1 VLCAHAEGRLNQAHF
16 IGREHLA
23 PDPPLPLFGR
33 HFFRRHRLGSF
44 VRRRERRRR
53 RWQGSDK
60 DVTRSPPLPQGGRA
74 NGASAGAGAL
84 HGDARAFD
92 PKGGR
97 QVARGER
104 AIESQVTER
113 LHGHRRDGS
122 DRAQRL
128 RQRICWQTPVLSRSA
143 EGSPPQ
149 YLGQCGSDD
158 ATPCKIKG
166 CLQADNSQSSG
177 VSTST
182 RIAEP
187 GPSGPSS
194 ERYRAEGCLAS

>member
-1 VLCAHAEGRLNQAHF
+1 MARK
-16 IGREHLA
+16 R
-23 PDPPLPLFGR
+23 
-33 HFFRRHRLGSF
+33 
-44 VRRRERRRR
+44 
-53 RWQGSDK
+53 K

-74 NGASAGAGAL
+74 NGAGAAAL
-84 HGDARAFD
+84 HGGGRAVD

-113 LHGHRRDGS
+113 LHGHRRDGAIAPIGS
-122 DRAQRL
+122 VSEYAGRRRCCLDRPMARRL
-128 RQRICWQTPVLSRSA
+128 NTWDNAARTMQTPV
-143 EGSPPQ
+143 
-149 YLGQCGSDD
+149 
-158 ATPCKIKG
+158 KIIG

-177 VSTST
+177 ASTST